1 MASAY
6 PRGGRSRGKS
16 RSQAVGTFA
25 EVQHKGA
32 PHKPPPSDPGE
43 LLSLLRVR
51 DRSKMLQFSATYYFS
66 HELWLSTWHAAL
78 GKSDFAVVKSL
89 RLFIQCNS
97 IHACHLGACFLPD
110 GSKVPLSKGTIF
122 ESVCGTRIYECAP
135 KIPAEPSVPLDT
147 SVQVSEEDCLEAAL
161 SLAGQGLQP
170 AVLVL
175 ASTGN
180 PGGGY
185 MEGAGAQEENLCRRS
200 SLWQCLADPFHVDK
214 ERKWSYPIPEF
225 GAIYSPK
232 VRIQCIHSSKCKHR
246 WISELFN
253 HLQIYPCL

>member
-6 PRGGRSRGKS
+6 PKGGGKPKARS

-32 PHKPPPSDPGE
+32 PHKPPPADHGE
-43 LLSLLRVR
+43 LTSLLRSR
-51 DRSKMLQFSATYYFS
+51 DRSKMLRFSATYFFS

-78 GKSDFAVVKSL
+78 GKSDFALVKLL
-89 RLFIQCNS
+89 RIFIQCSS
-97 IHACHLGACFLPD
+97 IHACHLGAYFFPD
-110 GSKVPLSKGTIF
+110 GVKVKLSKDTIAQ
-122 ESVCGTRIYECAP
+122 SVCGTQFYECAP
-135 KIPAEPSVPLDT
+135 KVPAEPIVPQDT
-147 SVQVSEEDCLEAAL
+147 SVQVLEVDCLLAAL
-161 SLAGQGLQP
+161 SLAEQGLRP

-175 ASTGN
+175 ASSGN

-185 MEGAGAQEENLCRRS
+185 MDGAGAQEENLCRRS

-214 ERKWSYPIPEF
+214 ERKWIYPIPEF

-232 VRIQCIHSSKCKHR
+232 VSQLLSYNFVTYNSVTYNSSAN
-246 WISELFN
+246 S
-253 HLQIYPCL
+253 